1 MGLRSRLAERS
12 NNHSPK
18 WPERKRAPWTPD
30 TRSTSTQK
38 GQETCRLN
46 DWRPSADI
54 GDRRIK
60 KMRKTKQQ
68 QQTNIQ
74 IIILYLF
81 LSQVNTKVRP
91 YYIQYPSHARSR
103 QVTSGGPSGWEGSV
117 THNGSLSFYDYFV
130 TGESSNSDQILFNY
144 QVISFIS
151 EDLFVL

>member
-1 MGLRSRLAERS
+1 MGTPFTASREITTILQS
-12 NNHSPK
+12 

-54 GDRRIK
+54 GVRRIK

-74 IIILYLF
+74 MIILYLF

-103 QVTSGGPSGWEGSV
+103 QATSGGPSGWEGSV
-117 THNGSLSFYDYFV
+117 THNGSLSMTTLLLV
-130 TGESSNSDQILFNY
+130 NLP
-144 QVISFIS
+144 
-151 EDLFVL
+151 